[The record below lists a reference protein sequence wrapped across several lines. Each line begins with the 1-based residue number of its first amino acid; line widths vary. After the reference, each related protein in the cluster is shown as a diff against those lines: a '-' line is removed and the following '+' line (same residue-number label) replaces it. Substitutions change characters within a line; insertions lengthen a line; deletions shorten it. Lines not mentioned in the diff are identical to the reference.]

1 MKSCFAYTS
10 SLKLF
15 FTSRQIHCERRF
27 NIEMLRVIIALKDK
41 IRSGPPL
48 LFCAKVVVAGSDA
61 NCRSE
66 HWVLQ
71 VSGLGNFAV
80 VRENSLLVRG
90 PFPPRA
96 RNLGNFRGCG
106 CCQPAG
112 PALPPLLCPLKLFH
126 KLSLDNNK
134 NTIVP
139 LAFAWRF
146 GKTPPKHQTET
157 DTNRNPSN
165 SQHFLLPLSTWYGG
179 MGKRVEVVLF
189 LLEIR
194 PLVLPREV
202 MLTVGVLLK
211 NQG

>member
-1 MKSCFAYTS
+1 MKDIRSFIYIYIYYVLIVQCLSAIWVCMKSCFAYTS

-41 IRSGPPL
+41 IRSGPSL

-106 CCQPAG
+106 VLSAG
-112 PALPPLLCPLKLFH
+112 RSSAAALAVSFKAFSQALP
-126 KLSLDNNK
+126 
-134 NTIVP
+134 
-139 LAFAWRF
+139 
-146 GKTPPKHQTET
+146 G
-157 DTNRNPSN
+157 
-165 SQHFLLPLSTWYGG
+165 
-179 MGKRVEVVLF
+179 
-189 LLEIR
+189 
-194 PLVLPREV
+194 
-202 MLTVGVLLK
+202 
-211 NQG
+211 